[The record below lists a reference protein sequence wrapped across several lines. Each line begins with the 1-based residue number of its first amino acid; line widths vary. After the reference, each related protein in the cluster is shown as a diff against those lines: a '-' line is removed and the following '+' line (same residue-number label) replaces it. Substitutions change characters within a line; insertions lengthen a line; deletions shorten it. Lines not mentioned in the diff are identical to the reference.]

1 VESSGMIDKGR
12 EDEGGKRKEG
22 EEMKASGP
30 TASPVL
36 APPPKIGSR
45 TATPAKSTSGYVRRR
60 EVGSP
65 QVISW

>member
-30 TASPVL
+30 TASPDSIN
-36 APPPKIGSR
+36 APKAMKR
-45 TATPAKSTSGYVRRR
+45 
-60 EVGSP
+60 
-65 QVISW
+65 

>member
-12 EDEGGKRKEG
+12 EDDYMKEGKRKEG

-36 APPPKIGSR
+36 APPPKKNR
-45 TATPAKSTSGYVRRR
+45 F
-60 EVGSP
+60 
-65 QVISW
+65 

>member
-12 EDEGGKRKEG
+12 EDEGGKGEEG

-36 APPPKIGSR
+36 APPPKKKIGSR
-45 TATPAKSTSGYVRRR
+45 TATGWPSASG
-60 EVGSP
+60 
-65 QVISW
+65 